1 MAVSLA
7 IPRLIRLTGPNGTL
21 QLSDHNRAALSM
33 PVERIETATRMAN
46 GTMRKYHVA
55 DKRTFST
62 SWSMLPSRAQFTVDG
77 HAGAEELETFY
88 NTSTGVLDLRLTYS
102 NSPDTLHKVM
112 FMEFS
117 KTLSKRGKFDF
128 YEVDM
133 TLEEV

>member
-1 MAVSLA
+1 MAVPLA
-7 IPRLIRLTGPNGTL
+7 IPRLIRITGPSGTV

-62 SWSMLPSRAQFTVDG
+62 SWSMLPGESSFTVDG
-77 HAGAEELETFY
+77 HAGAEQLEAFY
-88 NTSTGVLDLRLTYS
+88 NTAHGALDLRLTYGDS
-102 NSPDTLHKVM
+102 TETLHKVM

-117 KTLSKRGKFDF
+117 KTLSKRGKIDF
-128 YEVDM
+128 YDVDI